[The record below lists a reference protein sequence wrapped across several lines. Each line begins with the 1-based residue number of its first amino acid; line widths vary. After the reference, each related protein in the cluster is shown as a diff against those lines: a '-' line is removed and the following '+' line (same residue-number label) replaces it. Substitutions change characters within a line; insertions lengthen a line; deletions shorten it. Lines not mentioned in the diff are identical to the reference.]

1 MKTFI
6 KLLII
11 LGIVFSSAVCCK
23 KIPQKETSSTA
34 KIILLSCGG
43 TVIQFLDSDSIV
55 GETWDN
61 FFSNPVVIYTNC
73 SLVGNLAM
81 SKFKEGDTIN
91 FNYEKVIFFET
102 GIFCN
107 IGGLP
112 KIKIE
117 ISDVVKINK

>member
-11 LGIVFSSAVCCK
+11 FGILFCSAISCK
-23 KIPQKETSSTA
+23 KIPQKETSFTA
-34 KIILLSCGG
+34 KILLLSCGG
-43 TVIQFLDSDSIV
+43 TVIQFLDTDSIV

-73 SLVGNLAM
+73 ALVGNLPM
-81 SKFKEGDTIN
+81 RKFKEGETIG
-91 FNYEKVIFFET
+91 FNYEKVIFFKP
-102 GIFCN
+102 GFFCD

-112 KIKIE
+112 KTKIE
-117 ISDVVKINK
+117 ISDVVKIKQ